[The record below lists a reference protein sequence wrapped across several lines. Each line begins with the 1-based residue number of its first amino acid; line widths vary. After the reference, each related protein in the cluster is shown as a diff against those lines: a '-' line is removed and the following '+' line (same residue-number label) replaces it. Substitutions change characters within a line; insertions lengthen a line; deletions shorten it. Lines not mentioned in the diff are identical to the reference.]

1 MQIAVATS
9 LALVSGLLVKS
20 LYRAESVDLGFDPS
34 HAYAFQLNLPARYKA
49 PDQVSFYHQVFD
61 RLSST
66 PALSRASAISSLPLT
81 SQASATTLQTDTET
95 GDAPGQL
102 LVEGEAVLPGF
113 FSALRVPIIQ
123 GRDFTGGDR
132 DGAPEVAIIDEILAA
147 KLWPGKAAIGKRI
160 RLVETSDSAAPWRE
174 VVGVVRQIKHFG
186 PESKVKW
193 MQVYVPEYQDPSPVM
208 SFVIDTSLPAASV
221 KSEAERVVRE
231 VDRTVPVENFQAM
244 DGLLD
249 SYLAGRKVTVLALGA
264 FAGIAIILGILGIYG
279 VIANDAV
286 ARRREFGIR
295 VALGATLGHVFLVAI
310 SRGLFAAAAG
320 IVIAIALMASSSR
333 LIAAFLFG
341 VQPVD
346 TGVYVIATTCIFLL
360 TIAAALMPARTLFR
374 LPPSEILRNE

>member
-1 MQIAVATS
+1 
-9 LALVSGLLVKS
+9 
-20 LYRAESVDLGFDPS
+20 
-34 HAYAFQLNLPARYKA
+34 
-49 PDQVSFYHQVFD
+49 
-61 RLSST
+61 
-66 PALSRASAISSLPLT
+66 
-81 SQASATTLQTDTET
+81 LQTDTET